1 MKKTVVTVISVMV
14 GFMLLAILPVRG
26 EEQVYEQVVRLH
38 ILAASDSSEDQGEK
52 IAVRD
57 AILAEW
63 GEQIAAL
70 SDSEE
75 AEKFLQENLS
85 LLEQTAALALSSQ
98 KEIKI
103 SLEEAYFDRRSYGE
117 VVLPAGKYPSLIVK
131 ISEGEGQ
138 NWWCVLYPPL
148 CTEAALGEYQ
158 EADAFESETVR
169 ETVTGEYTVKIR
181 LLEWLDHLFTE

>member
-1 MKKTVVTVISVMV
+1 
-14 GFMLLAILPVRG
+14 MLLAILPIRG

-75 AEKFLQENLS
+75 AEKFLQENLF

-158 EADAFESETVR
+158 EADAFESEAVR